1 MGSRLVVA
9 LLAACSSP
17 APKAPTPPTDHA
29 SSPYA
34 RTWIVAEHVLVKG
47 TSATERDAA
56 GFHGRT
62 VDITA
67 TGFMSPW
74 HGTCERASRVEQP
87 RTINEVVT
95 ELRVVIEDRAKID
108 LFGFVDPTTEYRF
121 VCDEGVKTPLTI
133 LIGGD
138 KAMTCFGGA
147 CYLLNKF

>member
-1 MGSRLVVA
+1 MT
-9 LLAACSSP
+9 ACSSP
-17 APKAPTPPTDHA
+17 APKAPTPPANPT
-29 SSPYA
+29 SSPFA

-47 TSATERDAA
+47 TSTTEESAA

-62 VDITA
+62 IDITP

-74 HGTCERASRVEQP
+74 HGTCEHASRVEQP
-87 RTINEVVT
+87 RTINEVAT
-95 ELRVVIEDRAKID
+95 ELDVVIEDRAKID
-108 LFGFVDPTTEYRF
+108 LFGIVDPAIEYRF

-147 CYLLNKF
+147 CYLLNRF